1 MSNAAPPSNQ
11 YNDPIEP
18 AYPSI
23 PHQDAANTDAIDHH
37 PGTLARAER
46 AAKRA
51 HLQGLDAEQAQAA
64 SGTVNLLHRYGGKG
78 KDNVVLVP
86 APTADPQGERL
97 FAYLLTPRT
106 GVDFGVS

>member
-1 MSNAAPPSNQ
+1 MQ

-18 AYPSI
+18 AYPRL

-51 HLQGLDAEQAQAA
+51 HLEGLDAEQAQAA

-97 FAYLLTPRT
+97 TRILARYNSYQR
-106 GVDFGVS
+106 

>member
-1 MSNAAPPSNQ
+1 MQ

-18 AYPSI
+18 AYPRL
-23 PHQDAANTDAIDHH
+23 PHQDAANTD
-37 PGTLARAER
+37 ER

-51 HLQGLDAEQAQAA
+51 HLEGLDAEQAQAA

-97 FAYLLTPRT
+97 TRILARYNSYQR
-106 GVDFGVS
+106 